1 MMNFAFII
9 NPHSAKGEST
19 TFLEKLKKEIEN
31 PHYIISQSL
40 EDTER
45 FISENWDKVDI
56 FVAVGG
62 DGTISSV
69 AKKLVNTEKVLA
81 IYPAGSGNG
90 FANENSFS
98 RDIDQL
104 ITKLKNH
111 QYREIDTLMI
121 NDYLSINVSGVG
133 FDGAVAQEFEKTSR
147 GFANYAKV
155 VAELFNDFIPINVK
169 FQQEYQQYNDDYLM
183 VSFANTKQFGNNAYI
198 APHADV
204 SDGLVDVVLVKKF
217 PITHAIPFSY
227 KMFSKDLKEN
237 EYVKFLSVS
246 EIEFSVDTDIWH
258 IDGDFT
264 TIPSPV
270 KVKVLPKSL
279 KILS

>member
-1 MMNFAFII
+1 MKFAFII
-9 NPHSAKGEST
+9 NPHSAKGDASN
-19 TFLEKLKKEIEN
+19 FLGKLKKKLEN
-31 PHYIISQSL
+31 PYYIISQSMA
-40 EDTER
+40 DTEQ
-45 FISENWDKVDI
+45 FITENWDKIDI

-69 AKKLVNTEKVLA
+69 AKKLVNTEKILA

-90 FANENSFS
+90 FANENSFTK
-98 RDIDQL
+98 DIDQL

-111 QYREIDTLMI
+111 QYREIDTLLI
-121 NDYLSINVSGVG
+121 NNNLSINVSGVG

-155 VAELFNDFIPINVK
+155 VAEIFNDFQPIKVK
-169 FQQEYQQYNDDYLM
+169 FQDEYQQYNDDYLM
-183 VSFANTKQFGNNAYI
+183 INFANTKQFGNNAYI
-198 APHADV
+198 APHAEV
-204 SDGLVDVVLVKKF
+204 SDGLVDIVLVKKF
-217 PITHAIPFSY
+217 PITHAIPFAY
-227 KMFSKDLKEN
+227 KMFSKELKEN

-258 IDGDFT
+258 IDGDFIA
-264 TIPSPV
+264 IPSPV